1 MPVTHGKHMSSTDV
15 LQLAF
20 LNKFFL
26 ISIGYE
32 PNYGRE
38 SAIVD
43 FKLLDIQN
51 LEEIEVLPG
60 FRGKTGQINR
70 PVRHPKPRPE
80 VF

>member
-1 MPVTHGKHMSSTDV
+1 MSFTDV

-26 ISIGYE
+26 ISIGYGQ
-32 PNYGRE
+32 NHGRE

-43 FKLLDIQN
+43 FNPLNIQN
-51 LEEIEVLPG
+51 LEEIGILPG

>member
-1 MPVTHGKHMSSTDV
+1 MSSTDV

-20 LNKFFL
+20 LNKLFL

-32 PNYGRE
+32 PNHGRE

-51 LEEIEVLPG
+51 LEEIEILPG
-60 FRGKTGQINR
+60 LRSKTGQING
-70 PVRHPKPRPE
+70 PVRHSKPRPE
-80 VF
+80 VL

>member
-1 MPVTHGKHMSSTDV
+1 MSSTDV

-20 LNKFFL
+20 LIDRSLLSMSYRRNTQGK
-26 ISIGYE
+26 SG
-32 PNYGRE
+32 
-38 SAIVD
+38 IVD
-43 FKLLDIQN
+43 FRYKDIQN

-80 VF
+80 VL